1 MGIFDQREES
11 FENAYVQGREFRFRA
26 KARRN
31 KLLGLWAAGK
41 IGASGA
47 AAEAYI
53 DELVAAATAK
63 NADDV
68 VVSRVM
74 RDFMA
79 VGILQSEHQI
89 RRHMDEFLAQ
99 ATTEISLGI

>member
-1 MGIFDQREES
+1 MSMFHQREDVFEKS
-11 FENAYVQGREFRFRA
+11 FAHVGELRFRA